1 MPDRQLEDMTM
12 IIADVTKFG
21 AVGDGKTDS
30 TKAIN
35 ECLDW
40 TKSMRLHTVWI
51 PNGVYLIDGTLNGDP
66 GFPFRN
72 GGINV
77 PSNISILMDA
87 ETVIKIKP
95 NSSWGYSAFYIGGES
110 NVKITGGA
118 IIGDRDEHTY
128 TASPRPTHEW
138 GFGICVEG
146 ASNVLIENVRI
157 ADFTGDGII
166 ISAGGQGYK
175 SSERVTVRNCEIS
188 RSRRNN
194 ISMTGCDGVLIEG
207 CSIVDAG
214 TGNGTSPRFGIDI
227 EGYSEGAVI
236 YEKPVNIIIRNNT
249 FKGNVNS
256 AVTNFNGASVRIEG
270 NQTDGTISYGYG
282 TGTIISGN
290 IIENN
295 PEVSGQ
301 NTGISGQ
308 GANTSGSTRE
318 AVIKGNL
325 ISGFSTG
332 IDIRGENVFVSGNK
346 IINFE
351 NAGISVYQAT
361 NVFIEGNDIK
371 NGVPEKKM
379 SIGLSMTQSVNI
391 TFSNNNIANV
401 ILAVRSEA
409 DDAHIKQNVITRF
422 SRGIWISQGSAVIDG
437 NFISPASFQIV
448 PESYSISVT
457 NQASAVIQNNS
468 ISGFTNFP
476 IYCSTEKQTKLIRNT
491 IEDSPLVV
499 TIYITNGTHEIV
511 GNTIT
516 LMRASR
522 PAVILYLTQSSGTAI
537 MNNTIRSRSADGIT
551 AIQTNTSRQSM
562 ILGNTIAKGTIQ
574 SHQTDVVS
582 GNVIV

>member
-1 MPDRQLEDMTM
+1 
-12 IIADVTKFG
+12 
-21 AVGDGKTDS
+21 
-30 TKAIN
+30 
-35 ECLDW
+35 
-40 TKSMRLHTVWI
+40 
-51 PNGVYLIDGTLNGDP
+51 
-66 GFPFRN
+66 
-72 GGINV
+72 
-77 PSNISILMDA
+77 
-87 ETVIKIKP
+87 
-95 NSSWGYSAFYIGGES
+95 
-110 NVKITGGA
+110 
-118 IIGDRDEHTY
+118 
-128 TASPRPTHEW
+128 
-138 GFGICVEG
+138 
-146 ASNVLIENVRI
+146 
-157 ADFTGDGII
+157 
-166 ISAGGQGYK
+166 
-175 SSERVTVRNCEIS
+175 
-188 RSRRNN
+188 
-194 ISMTGCDGVLIEG
+194 
-207 CSIVDAG
+207 
-214 TGNGTSPRFGIDI
+214 
-227 EGYSEGAVI
+227 
-236 YEKPVNIIIRNNT
+236 
-249 FKGNVNS
+249 
-256 AVTNFNGASVRIEG
+256 
-270 NQTDGTISYGYG
+270 
-282 TGTIISGN
+282 
-290 IIENN
+290 
-295 PEVSGQ
+295 
-301 NTGISGQ
+301 
-308 GANTSGSTRE
+308 
-318 AVIKGNL
+318 
-325 ISGFSTG
+325 
-332 IDIRGENVFVSGNK
+332 
-346 IINFE
+346 
-351 NAGISVYQAT
+351 
-361 NVFIEGNDIK
+361 
-371 NGVPEKKM
+371 M

-522 PAVILYLTQSSGTAI
+522 PTVILYLTQSSGTAI

>member
-40 TKSMRLHTVWI
+40 TKSMGLHTVWI
-51 PNGVYLIDGTLNGDP
+51 PNGVYLIDGTLNDDP